1 MKMKHI
7 YLAMLAV
14 GLLSAC
20 NNENEITGIS
30 DSPAV
35 FSGNIAGQG
44 SAATRAYDTS
54 WEAGD
59 LIGISGT
66 TGGVTYTNVSY
77 TTTGADGNFTVSTPG
92 QDIYF
97 QDEQPVTFTAYYP
110 WNSATTIAADTRA
123 QESQRD
129 FDFLWAQ
136 ASGSKANR
144 NVAFGFAHKMAK
156 VEFTIHCGADVSF
169 DEVKNAT
176 LSLGGYVAEGTFD
189 AANGVAAATG
199 EAVAQ
204 PQTFAGSETDADNAP
219 SDVNSEAN
227 TVAYTLIL
235 FPQEFASALTFTANL
250 GTAQTLTASLDFT
263 EGNRN
268 AQDEEPKN
276 SWVAGRQYN
285 MDITLNKTSI
295 NVGTCTI
302 TAWEDLDAGHVVA
315 Q

>member
-1 MKMKHI
+1 M
-7 YLAMLAV
+7 
-14 GLLSAC
+14 
-20 NNENEITGIS
+20 
-30 DSPAV
+30 
-35 FSGNIAGQG
+35 
-44 SAATRAYDTS
+44 
-54 WEAGD
+54 
-59 LIGISGT
+59 
-66 TGGVTYTNVSY
+66 SY

-110 WNSATTIAADTRA
+110 WNNLTAGVTTIAADTRDQA
-123 QESQRD
+123 GQNG

-136 ASGSKANR
+136 ASGSKAQPR
-144 NVAFGFAHKMAK
+144 VSFHFAHKMTK
-156 VEFTIHCGADVSF
+156 VVFTIHRGADVSF
-169 DEVKNAT
+169 SEVQSAA

-189 AANGVAAATG
+189 AANGVATATG

-204 PQTFAGSETDADNAP
+204 PQTFAGSGTDADNAP

-276 SWVAGRQYN
+276 AWVAGRQYN

>member
-1 MKMKHI
+1 MRTKNFI
-7 YLAMLAV
+7 LATLTA
-14 GLLSAC
+14 GLLAAC
-20 NNENEITGIS
+20 SNDNEVMNTDKGTVPASFSGSITG
-30 DSPAV
+30 
-35 FSGNIAGQG
+35 QG
-44 SAATRAYDTS
+44 ATTRAADTS

-59 LIGISGT
+59 QIGISGKS
-66 TGGVTYTNVSY
+66 GDVTYTNVSY
-77 TTTGADGNFTVSTPG
+77 NTTGDGNFAVTNNE
-92 QDIYF
+92 QAIYF
-97 QDEQPVTFTAYYP
+97 QDEQTVTFTAYYP

-136 ASGSKANR
+136 ASGSKASR
-144 NVAFGFAHKMAK
+144 NVAFGFDHKMAK
-156 VEFTIHCGADVSF
+156 VEFTIHCGTDVSF

-204 PQTFAGSETDADNAP
+204 PQTFAGSGTDVHNAP
-219 SDVNSEAN
+219 SEVNGEPN

-276 SWVAGRQYN
+276 AWVAGRQYN